1 MTDDNAQKT
10 GVAGDAGK
18 RRDVPFVTPLKMS
31 LGDNGGRADFK
42 SFGQVALWAQAEID
56 AWREIFGDE
65 SSEPDFER
73 RIIEKQLATPRS
85 MFSIANAVLKKEISV
100 AAGTSAVRRSLTT
113 YQTYE
118 CIHSNGL
125 LGKTAKIMYRYEPM
139 LMGLMA
145 GATKSAGIDEAKQYA
160 DDADTQSYTL
170 GYMMALQFS
179 TTIPEDLLD
188 GRFNDMMKKI
198 NTLAHRLLSTSDGLD
213 KIDQE
218 QALLQRNFEEAARTM
233 QLYKTEAE
241 QTLKRLIAEARD
253 KSEKVLT
260 AYAGQ
265 IDAVRRD
272 YESQLAAL
280 RQSVSGNIR
289 YGTALDYWN
298 ARLNTNQTKANQTTL
313 WFVISGLF
321 AVLTMIAVTVGLAKF
336 SYLRETPLASVP
348 LFLLIIGVTAG
359 LGWML
364 YQSRTRYERAAQA
377 SQEKVSLLE
386 TLAALETEGLV
397 NGDAQESVLE
407 KVFAAHFP
415 IFIEKQNAV
424 SPAAEPV
431 ADPAAKEDGT
441 PQTQEESTA
450 EAEEPAQD

>member
-1 MTDDNAQKT
+1 MTDENAQKQASAAET
-10 GVAGDAGK
+10 GK
-18 RRDVPFVTPLKMS
+18 RRDVPFVTPLKTS
-31 LGDNGGRADFK
+31 LGDNGGRVDFK

-65 SSEPDFER
+65 TSERDFER
-73 RIIEKQLATPRS
+73 RIIEKQQDTPRS
-85 MFSIANAVLKKEISV
+85 MFSIANAVLRKEISV
-100 AAGTSAVRRSLTT
+100 AAGTAAVRRHLTA

-118 CIHSNGL
+118 CVHSNGL
-125 LGKTAKIMYRYEPM
+125 LGKTAKIMYRYEPV

-160 DDADTQSYTL
+160 DDADTQSYTI
-170 GYMMALQFS
+170 GYMLALQFS

-198 NTLAHRLLSTSDGLD
+198 NTLAHRLLSTTDGLN

-218 QALLQRNFEEAARTM
+218 QALLQHNFEEAARTM
-233 QLYKTEAE
+233 QLYKNEAE
-241 QTLKRLIAEARD
+241 QTLKRLITEARD

-298 ARLNTNQTKANQTTL
+298 NRLNTNQTKANQTTL

-321 AVLTMIAVTVGLAKF
+321 SVLTMIAVTVGLAKF

-364 YQSRTRYERAAQA
+364 YQSRTRYEHAAQA

-386 TLAALETEGLV
+386 TLAALETEGLTS
-397 NGDAQESVLE
+397 GDAQESVLE

-415 IFIEKQNAV
+415 IFIEKQNAAAAPV
-424 SPAAEPV
+424 EPSIKEPEETPAE
-431 ADPAAKEDGT
+431 
-441 PQTQEESTA
+441 QEES
-450 EAEEPAQD
+450 EESPRD